1 MTADELERLG
11 KTLDPCELWD
21 GRLVVREPESVYGS
35 GIGFYLAR
43 LVDAHVDERRLGW
56 VFGSSAG
63 FWLRDNPDRVLSPDL
78 AFVSRARVAALPPR
92 GFLRAVPDLVAE
104 IRSPRDSWNYMLQR
118 GGTWIAEGAR
128 VVWLVDSDPRR
139 AVTLRPDQP
148 PVEIGPGGVL
158 YGAPVLPDFHVEL
171 DVLFARLQ

>member
-1 MTADELERLG
+1 
-11 KTLDPCELWD
+11 
-21 GRLVVREPESVYGS
+21 
-35 GIGFYLAR
+35 
-43 LVDAHVDERRLGW
+43 
-56 VFGSSAG
+56 
-63 FWLRDNPDRVLSPDL
+63 
-78 AFVSRARVAALPPR
+78 
-92 GFLRAVPDLVAE
+92 
-104 IRSPRDSWNYMLQR
+104 MLQR

-158 YGAPVLPDFHVEL
+158 YGAPVLPEFQIAL